1 MRLVIAVEMSLKKS
15 KLQGEGQVFVKL
27 VRNVNRMKKIAL
39 TGNMGSGKSYVGH
52 LIERFGVFVL
62 DMDLVA
68 KQVRLKNEDKIL
80 EMFAIDDIN
89 ELAHLIFDDS
99 QKKEQLEKF
108 LYTFMLE
115 VMNDFF
121 KQHEDE
127 KICVVEVPLLFEKGW
142 DIYFDE
148 VWCVSTTIETALNRL
163 LQYRQIGKETALSRL
178 QHQMDMKEKEQKSDY
193 IIYNNEGDD
202 VKAQVKMRLIEE
214 GYHVEQR

>member
-1 MRLVIAVEMSLKKS
+1 
-15 KLQGEGQVFVKL
+15 
-27 VRNVNRMKKIAL
+27 MKKIAL

>member
-1 MRLVIAVEMSLKKS
+1 
-15 KLQGEGQVFVKL
+15 
-27 VRNVNRMKKIAL
+27 MKKIAL

-163 LQYRQIGKETALSRL
+163 LQYRQIDKETALSRL

-193 IIYNNEGDD
+193 IIHNNEGDD

-214 GYHVEQR
+214 GYHVEER

>member
-1 MRLVIAVEMSLKKS
+1 M
-15 KLQGEGQVFVKL
+15 QGEGQVFVKL

-68 KQVRLKNEDKIL
+68 KQVRMEKEDEILKL
-80 EMFAIDDIN
+80 FAIDDIN
-89 ELAHLIFDDS
+89 ELAKLVFDDPH
-99 QKKEQLEKF
+99 KKAQLENF

-115 VMNDFF
+115 VMDDFF
-121 KQHEDE
+121 KQHEEE

-142 DIYFDE
+142 DVYFDE
-148 VWCVSTTIETALNRL
+148 VWCVSTSMETALKRL
-163 LQYRQIGKETALSRL
+163 LQYRQIDKETALSRL

-202 VKAQVKMRLIEE
+202 VKAQVKKRLIEE
-214 GYHVEQR
+214 GYHVEER